1 MSDAPISRQRLCP
14 KAIHAILFSGS
25 YIRGVCSAV
34 KGRKVCRMNHFNPLL
49 KENKSPRKFITMG
62 EIMLRLSPPNYEK
75 IRMASS
81 FEASYGGSE
90 ANIALALANL
100 GIDSTFF
107 SVVPN
112 NSLGKSAIRM
122 LRSNDVHCTPVIL
135 STPEETPTHRLG
147 TYYLETGYGIRPS
160 KVIYDRKHSALSEYD
175 FSHYDLEALLREFD
189 WLHLSGI
196 TPAIGGNCA
205 ELILNMLRTAKELG
219 LTVSFDGNFR
229 SKLWSWEEARDY
241 CTQCLPYVDVLRGRE
256 PYHLWK
262 DEADHSKGDWK
273 DGVPLQPSYEQ
284 QDEIFQ
290 RFVERYPN
298 IQCIGRHVRYAHS
311 GSENSLKAF
320 MWYQGHTFESKLFTF
335 NILDRVG
342 GGDAFA
348 SGLIYAMMN
357 DYKPM
362 DLINFA
368 VASSVIKHTIHGD
381 ANITDDVSSIR
392 NVANMN
398 YDIKR

>member
-1 MSDAPISRQRLCP
+1 ME
-14 KAIHAILFSGS
+14 
-25 YIRGVCSAV
+25 
-34 KGRKVCRMNHFNPLL
+34 HFNPLL
-49 KENKSPRKFITMG
+49 EHTSDHKFITIG
-62 EIMLRLSPPNYEK
+62 EILLRLTPPNYEK
-75 IRMASS
+75 IRMAST

-107 SVVPN
+107 TVVPN
-112 NSLGKSAIRM
+112 NSLGKSAVRM

-135 STPEETPTHRLG
+135 STPEQTPTHRLG

-160 KVIYDRKHSALSEYD
+160 KVTYDRKHSAFSEFD
-175 FSHYDLEALLREFD
+175 FSTVDIPALLKDFT
-189 WLHLSGI
+189 WLHMSGI
-196 TPAIGGNCA
+196 TPALGENCKTFVLDCMKTA
-205 ELILNMLRTAKELG
+205 HEMGLI
-219 LTVSFDGNFR
+219 VSFDGNFR
-229 SKLWSWEEARDY
+229 STLWTWEEARDF
-241 CTQCLPYVDVLRGRE
+241 CTECLPYVNVLLGIE

-262 DEADHSKGDWK
+262 DEEDHSKGDVK

-298 IQCIGRHVRYAHS
+298 LTCIGRHVRYAHS

-320 MWYQGHTFESKLFTF
+320 MWYQNHTFESKLFTF

-348 SGLIYAMMN
+348 SGLIYAMMHN
-357 DYKPM
+357 YKPM
-362 DLINFA
+362 DTINFA
-368 VASSVIKHTIHGD
+368 VASSAIKHTIHGD
-381 ANITDDVSSIR
+381 GNVTDDAETIR
-392 NVANMN
+392 NLMNMN

>member
-1 MSDAPISRQRLCP
+1 ME
-14 KAIHAILFSGS
+14 H
-25 YIRGVCSAV
+25 Y
-34 KGRKVCRMNHFNPLL
+34 NPLL
-49 KENKSPRKFITMG
+49 PQNGEGKKFITIG
-62 EIMLRLSPPNYEK
+62 EIMLRLTPPNYEK
-75 IRMASS
+75 IRMAST

-100 GIDSTFF
+100 GVDSTFF

-112 NSLGKSAIRM
+112 NSLGKSAVRM
-122 LRSNDVHCTPVIL
+122 LRSNDVHCTPMIL
-135 STPEETPTHRLG
+135 TTPEETPTHRLG

-160 KVIYDRKHSALSEYD
+160 KVTYDRMHSAITEYNFD
-175 FSHYDLEALLREFD
+175 NYDLDALLDGFD

-196 TPAIGGNCA
+196 TPALGENCRK
-205 ELILNMLRTAKELG
+205 LIMNCLRIAKEKG
-219 LTVSFDGNFR
+219 LIVSFDGNFR
-229 SKLWSWEEARDY
+229 SQLWSWEEARDY
-241 CTQCLPYVDVLRGRE
+241 CTQCLPYVDVLLGIE

-262 DEADHSKGDWK
+262 DDDDHSKGDWK

-284 QDEIFQ
+284 QDEVFCH
-290 RFVERYPN
+290 FVEKYPN
-298 IQCIGRHVRYAHS
+298 LKCIARHVRYAHS

-320 MWYQGHTFESKLFTF
+320 MWYDDHTFESRLFTF

-357 DYKPM
+357 NFKPIDM
-362 DLINFA
+362 INFA

-381 ANITDDVSSIR
+381 GNITDDVQSIR
-392 NVANMN
+392 NLMNMN

>member
-1 MSDAPISRQRLCP
+1 MD
-14 KAIHAILFSGS
+14 H
-25 YIRGVCSAV
+25 
-34 KGRKVCRMNHFNPLL
+34 HNPLISADPG
-49 KENKSPRKFITMG
+49 KKFITMG
-62 EIMLRLSPPNYEK
+62 EIMLRLTPPNYEK
-75 IRMASS
+75 IRMAST
-81 FEASYGGSE
+81 FGLSYGGSE

-100 GIDSTFF
+100 GVDSTFF

-112 NSLGKSAIRM
+112 NSLGKSAVRS
-122 LRSNDVHCTPVIL
+122 LRSNDVHCTPMIL

-147 TYYLETGYGIRPS
+147 TYYLETGYGIRAS
-160 KVIYDRKHSALSEYD
+160 KVIYDRKHSALTEYD
-175 FSHYDLEALLREFD
+175 FSNYDLEALLQDFD

-196 TPAIGGNCA
+196 TPALAPNCR
-205 ELILNMLRTAKELG
+205 ELVLNMLKIAHEKG
-219 LTVSFDGNFR
+219 MTVSFDGNFR
-229 SKLWSWEEARDY
+229 SALWTWEDARDF
-241 CTQCLPYVDVLRGRE
+241 CTQCLPYVNVLFGIE

-262 DEADHSKGDWK
+262 DENDPSKGDWK
-273 DGVPLQPSYEQ
+273 DGVPLHPSYEQ

-290 RFVERYPN
+290 RFVARYPN
-298 IQCIGRHVRYAHS
+298 LTCIARHVRYAHS

-348 SGLIYAMMN
+348 SGLIYAMIHN
-357 DYKPM
+357 YKPM
-362 DLINFA
+362 DMLNFA

-381 ANITDDVSSIR
+381 ANIIDDAKTIK
-392 NVANMN
+392 NLANMN

>member
-1 MSDAPISRQRLCP
+1 MEHR
-14 KAIHAILFSGS
+14 
-25 YIRGVCSAV
+25 
-34 KGRKVCRMNHFNPLL
+34 NPLL
-49 KENKSPRKFITMG
+49 PEVSAQKFIIFG
-62 EIMLRLSPPNYEK
+62 EIMLRLTPPNYEK
-75 IRMASS
+75 IRVATS

-112 NSLGKSAIRM
+112 NSLGKSAVRM

-160 KVIYDRKHSALSEYD
+160 KVTYDRKHSAITEYD
-175 FSHYDLEALLREFD
+175 FSKVDLEALLRGFD

-196 TPAIGGNCA
+196 TPALSPSCA
-205 ELILNMLRTAKELG
+205 DFILECIKKAKELG

-229 SKLWSWEEARDY
+229 SRLWTWDEARDF
-241 CTQCLPYVDVLRGRE
+241 CTQCLPYVDVLFGIE
-256 PYHLWK
+256 PYHLWR
-262 DEADHSKGDWK
+262 DEEDHSKGDLK

-290 RFVERYPN
+290 AFVQRWPN
-298 IQCIGRHVRYAHS
+298 LKCIARHVRYAHS
-311 GSENSLKAF
+311 GSENSLMAY

-357 DYKPM
+357 NYKAM
-362 DLINFA
+362 EMVNFA
-368 VASSVIKHTIHGD
+368 VASSVLKHTIHGD
-381 ANITDDVSSIR
+381 ANITDDAKSIR
-392 NVANMN
+392 ALMNMD

>member
-1 MSDAPISRQRLCP
+1 M
-14 KAIHAILFSGS
+14 KHT
-25 YIRGVCSAV
+25 
-34 KGRKVCRMNHFNPLL
+34 NPLL
-49 KENKSPRKFITMG
+49 IDQSSPQKFITIG
-62 EIMLRLSPPNYEK
+62 EIMLRLTPPNYEK
-75 IRMASS
+75 IRMANE
-81 FEASYGGSE
+81 FEANYGGSE

-135 STPEETPTHRLG
+135 STPEETPSHRLG
-147 TYYLETGYGIRPS
+147 TYYLETGYGIRAS
-160 KVIYDRKHSALSEYD
+160 KVTYDRKHSAITEYD
-175 FSHYDLEALLREFD
+175 LSKVDLDSLLSNFD

-196 TPAIGGNCA
+196 TPALSQSCA
-205 ELILNMLRTAKELG
+205 DFILRALQTAKEKG

-229 SKLWSWEEARDY
+229 SKLWTWEQARDY
-241 CTQCLPYVDVLRGRE
+241 CTLCLPYVDVLLGIE

-262 DEADHSKGDWK
+262 DVSDHSKGDWK
-273 DGVPLQPSYEQ
+273 DGVPLQPTYEQ

-290 RFVERYPN
+290 HFIAQYPN
-298 IQCIGRHVRYAHS
+298 LKCIARHVRYAHS

-348 SGLIYAMMN
+348 SGLIYAMMHN
-357 DYKPM
+357 YKPM
-362 DLINFA
+362 DMVNFA

-381 ANITDDVSSIR
+381 ANITDDAKIIKEV
-392 NVANMN
+392 MN
-398 YDIKR
+398 KNFDIKR

>member
-1 MSDAPISRQRLCP
+1 MKIAESNETGGAREAAGRG
-14 KAIHAILFSGS
+14 KANSMEH
-25 YIRGVCSAV
+25 R
-34 KGRKVCRMNHFNPLL
+34 NPLL
-49 KENKSPRKFITMG
+49 AENADVKFLAGG
-62 EIMLRLSPPNYEK
+62 EILLRLTPPNYEK
-75 IRMASS
+75 IRMTNT

-100 GIDSTFF
+100 GVDSTFF

-147 TYYLETGYGIRPS
+147 TYYLETGYGIRAS
-160 KVIYDRKHSALSEYD
+160 KVTYDRKHSAMSEYD
-175 FSHYDLEALLREFD
+175 FSKVNLDSLLEEFD

-196 TPAIGGNCA
+196 TPALSKSC
-205 ELILNMLRTAKELG
+205 EQLVLDCLIKAKEKG

-229 SKLWSWEEARDY
+229 SLLWTWEEARDF
-241 CTQCLPYVDVLRGRE
+241 CTKCLPYVDVLMGIE
-256 PYHLWK
+256 PYHLWR
-262 DEADHSKGDWK
+262 DDNDHSKGDWK
-273 DGVPLQPSYEQ
+273 DNVPLQPTYEQ
-284 QDEIFQ
+284 QDEVFKA
-290 RFVERYPN
+290 FVERYPN
-298 IQCIGRHVRYAHS
+298 LKCIARHVRYAHS
-311 GSENSLKAF
+311 GSENSLKAY
-320 MWYQGHTFESKLFTF
+320 MWYEGHTFESKLFTF

-348 SGLIYAMMN
+348 SGLIYAIMH
-357 DYKPM
+357 DYKAM
-362 DLINFA
+362 DMINFA

-381 ANITDDVSSIR
+381 ANITDDEKAIR
-392 NVANMN
+392 NLMNMN